1 MDDASYRSPV
11 ARASPVRP
19 AMLQD
24 APDRQQP
31 YSSSRSPG
39 SSGTEPSTVP
49 SFRRP
54 STRTWIPGL
63 SGRPTSSYIPQPQRT
78 GDAGRLDT
86 FLSQLGRPAPSP
98 GRADGPVE
106 RVPRRASGAEVT
118 DAPPRRTSDV
128 QTSGADR
135 PARRGDEAGRLDAG
149 LSQQRA
155 IPPRSNARGE
165 PTPRP
170 WGVDKLH
177 EAVSRL
183 ADAHPPPLSA
193 ADAREP
199 ARDNVSIRRSF
210 PLGKLLPRR
219 PASPR
224 PTWLPPK
231 DVFASEDTAKVLP
244 IEENEATEP
253 ALPSDAGQAD
263 ASDRPADL
271 PPAHD
276 STACPPAP
284 SAPPP
289 PRRDPPR
296 MRPDATP
303 RPVEPAP
310 ESGLPSAAQA
320 GDAREQSAARIASTS
335 ARLFGVNRPLV
346 LPGSRPR
353 RRAEENAG
361 ESQPRFGGAG
371 DRGGRGRP

>member
-1 MDDASYRSPV
+1 MDDATYRSPV

-39 SSGTEPSTVP
+39 SSGTEPSTVS
-49 SFRRP
+49 SFRPP

-78 GDAGRLDT
+78 GDSGRLDT

-118 DAPPRRTSDV
+118 DAPPRRTSDA
-128 QTSGADR
+128 QTSGAER

-155 IPPRSNARGE
+155 LPPRPKVRGE

-193 ADAREP
+193 ADARQPTREG
-199 ARDNVSIRRSF
+199 DITRRPF

-224 PTWLPPK
+224 PTWLAPK
-231 DVFASEDTAKVLP
+231 DVFASEDTAKAVA
-244 IEENEATEP
+244 EEVNEATEFASNTDGEQP
-253 ALPSDAGQAD
+253 D
-263 ASDRPADL
+263 ASDPSPAR
-271 PPAHD
+271 A
-276 STACPPAP
+276 STASPLAP
-284 SAPPP
+284 SAPPS
-289 PRRDPPR
+289 PRRDHPR
-296 MRPDATP
+296 VRPEASP
-303 RPVEPAP
+303 RSEPAP
-310 ESGLPSAAQA
+310 EPAPPNTAQA
-320 GDAREQSAARIASTS
+320 ADAREQSAARIASTN

-346 LPGSRPR
+346 LPASRPR
-353 RRAEENAG
+353 RRAEETAG
-361 ESQPRFGGAG
+361 EEQPRFGGAG